1 MTRALVATCALLL
14 IAAAGP
20 GASAQPATG
29 NGGEKQLLRGPV
41 KQTFGALDVVLGEG
55 SSAEV
60 RPQPD
65 ASRLSIHT
73 LQGEARVVT
82 SARYLVL
89 VENEEGT
96 VEVTLPTG
104 RRIAIEPGRSDIVG
118 RALVDDPGTIS
129 IRIASTAH
137 ITVLEGVPAAALSG
151 VVTTPTPINPVTG
164 PRPET
169 STLVSPSSV
178 TGPRG
183 FGTSTP

>member
-1 MTRALVATCALLL
+1 MTRALVGMCAIMLVALM
-14 IAAAGP
+14 GS

-29 NGGEKQLLRGPV
+29 SGGEQQVLRGPI
-41 KQTFGALDVVLGEG
+41 KQTFGALDVVLQEG
-55 SSAEV
+55 SSVEV
-60 RPQPD
+60 RSQPD
-65 ASRLSIHT
+65 ASRLTVHT
-73 LQGEARVVT
+73 LRGEARVVT

-89 VENEEGT
+89 VENEQGT

-178 TGPRG
+178 TGPQG